1 MMVQHREQFFLGY
14 WRVVL
19 TALKDRNEDVTEAT
33 DIKEYVFVTSMI
45 SKQKQGHENNDMR

>member
-1 MMVQHREQFFLGY
+1 M
-14 WRVVL
+14 L